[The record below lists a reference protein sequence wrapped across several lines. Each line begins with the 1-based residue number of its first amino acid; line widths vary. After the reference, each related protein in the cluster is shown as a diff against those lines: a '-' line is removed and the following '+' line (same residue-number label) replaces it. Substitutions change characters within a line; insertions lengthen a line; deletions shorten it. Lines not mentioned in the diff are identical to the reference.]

1 MFGSDRNSLREF
13 YKTSWQKHQQ
23 GKALS
28 TLEQQVV
35 QVIAEHPEY
44 HQQVLADNAPYR
56 DWAVESGD
64 TNPFLHMGMHLA
76 LREQIATDRPS
87 GIARCYHLLCQ
98 STQASLEAEHQMM
111 ECLGQALWKAQRNN
125 SMPDEI
131 AYLNCLQTLT
141 KDLHSYP

>member
-13 YKTSWQKHQQ
+13 YKNSWQKHQQ
-23 GKALS
+23 GQALS
-28 TLEQQVV
+28 TLEKQVV

-44 HQQVLADNAPYR
+44 QPQVLADNATYR

-76 LREQIATDRPS
+76 LREQIATDRPAA
-87 GIARCYHLLCQ
+87 IARCYHLLCQ
-98 STQASLEAEHQMM
+98 STQGVLEAEHQMM
-111 ECLGQALWKAQRNN
+111 ECLGQALWQAQRNQA
-125 SMPDEI
+125 MPDEM

-141 KDLHSYP
+141 QDLHTHS